1 MERMPFVNSIKTLLI
16 KYRDIIAY
24 LFFGVC
30 TTLVNIVAYWAAAHP
45 LGMGTLP
52 ASVLA
57 WVAAVLFAY
66 VTNRKW
72 VFRSQAVTRQEI
84 TREITSFFG
93 CRLATGVVDWV
104 IMFVCVDLLC
114 FNDMVI
120 KIFANVVV
128 VILNYVANKLLIFK
142 NKNT

>member
-1 MERMPFVNSIKTLLI
+1 MNAIRNLLI

-24 LFFGVC
+24 LFFGGC
-30 TTLVNIVAYWAAAHP
+30 TTVVNIVAYWAAAYP
-45 LGMGTLP
+45 MNLGTVP
-52 ASVLA
+52 SSVLA
-57 WVAAVLFAY
+57 WVAAVIFAY

-84 TREITSFFG
+84 AREVTSFFG

-104 IMFVCVDLLC
+104 VMFVFVDLLH
-114 FNDMVI
+114 FNDMII

-128 VILNYVANKLLIFK
+128 VILNYVASKLLIFK
-142 NKNT
+142 NKKS

>member
-1 MERMPFVNSIKTLLI
+1 MNTIRNLLI

-24 LFFGVC
+24 LFFGGC
-30 TTLVNIVAYWAAAHP
+30 TTVVNIVAYWAAAYP
-45 LGMGTLP
+45 MNLGTVP
-52 ASVLA
+52 SSVLA
-57 WVAAVLFAY
+57 WVAAVIFAY

-84 TREITSFFG
+84 AREVTSFFG

-104 IMFVCVDLLC
+104 VMFVFVDLLH
-114 FNDMVI
+114 FNDMII

-128 VILNYVANKLLIFK
+128 VILNYVASKLLIFK
-142 NKNT
+142 NKKS

>member
-1 MERMPFVNSIKTLLI
+1 MNAIRNLLI

-24 LFFGVC
+24 LFFGAC
-30 TTLVNIVAYWAAAHP
+30 ATLVNIVAYWAAAYP
-45 LGMGTLP
+45 MNLGTVP
-52 ASVLA
+52 SSVLA
-57 WVAAVLFAY
+57 WVAAVIFAY

-84 TREITSFFG
+84 TREVTSFFG

-104 IMFVCVDLLC
+104 VMFVCVDLLH
-114 FNDMVI
+114 FNDMII

-128 VILNYVANKLLIFK
+128 VILNYVASKLLIFK
-142 NKNT
+142 NTKS